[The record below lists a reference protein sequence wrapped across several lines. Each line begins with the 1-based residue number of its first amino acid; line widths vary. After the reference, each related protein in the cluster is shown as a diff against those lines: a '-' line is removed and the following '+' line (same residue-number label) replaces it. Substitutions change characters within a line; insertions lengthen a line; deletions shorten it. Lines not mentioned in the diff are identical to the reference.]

1 MKRRSSKNILM
12 KKWNLKKKV
21 KKSLKIKKN
30 ILSEREQKKVNLL
43 KGMALSSF
51 VQYVIVVL
59 IKASSELQIIKK
71 IIFVIQNFI
80 IQLHS
85 FSKKFVFEK
94 LATKSFK
101 NEIPC
106 QEFKI
111 KW

>member
-1 MKRRSSKNILM
+1 M

-59 IKASSELQIIKK
+59 IKASSEL
-71 IIFVIQNFI
+71 
-80 IQLHS
+80 
-85 FSKKFVFEK
+85 
-94 LATKSFK
+94 
-101 NEIPC
+101 
-106 QEFKI
+106 
-111 KW
+111 